1 MELLI
6 LLFVIA
12 ALGLIVASLCHR
24 LAALRNAG
32 KDAFAQLDVHLRRRY
47 EMMPSLVETARKHM
61 PQERET
67 LQAVIVARNTAIQA
81 ERRAATKPTDAAA
94 IQQLCGAERAL
105 SEAVTRLFAASRSYP
120 NLRADATMR
129 VLTEELKS
137 LQHAMSLSRE
147 AYNDVLRVYNTM
159 RTTFPANH
167 FAEFCGFVEAPLL
180 KVEKTPDRQP
190 VRVPA

>member
-67 LQAVIVARNTAIQA
+67 LQAVIVARNT
-81 ERRAATKPTDAAA
+81 A